1 MGVFWS
7 LQHDPCLIDPFL
19 TDRQEK
25 LPSIGVRVYGVD
37 KHPEKQGRTQPM
49 LELQAGSDESLDPEV
64 VGVSRIKTGT
74 ISWRTGVVARNL
86 VGAEHSEGAASIM
99 RYEVAEMRSW
109 LSVFSTVGL
118 CKYCFFVIV
127 QADNAFAG

>member
-1 MGVFWS
+1 
-7 LQHDPCLIDPFL
+7 
-19 TDRQEK
+19 
-25 LPSIGVRVYGVD
+25 
-37 KHPEKQGRTQPM
+37 M

-99 RYEVAEMRSW
+99 RYEIAEMRSW